1 MHILN
6 DIEDLYNLIDA
17 VILEGRPLNY
27 ETKQDIMYFIM
38 QMKYTRGVESW
49 NIELVWYSNLL
60 QVQLKSDLHLDTMET
75 DIGILLK

>member
-1 MHILN
+1 MYILN

-38 QMKYTRGVESW
+38 QMKYTRGVES
-49 NIELVWYSNLL
+49 
-60 QVQLKSDLHLDTMET
+60 
-75 DIGILLK
+75 